1 MKPNLILA
9 GLISFLCMPG
19 SLHGAPSL
27 ETLKGS
33 CSVSA
38 AEDANKLELELKLE
52 DCYDHSDCGHSN
64 FSEPAGS
71 ISGLTPGDLQ
81 RDGTRATA
89 VLQAPA
95 GRMECSGTVR
105 DQKLAGEFTFTPDA
119 TFADQLNRMGF
130 HDLDSKKLEAYTL
143 FRIDPAWIRSLQTAG
158 VSGLDSGNLLALHIF
173 GVNAPYIESFRSL
186 GYETP
191 DAGKLVA
198 MKVQGVDPAQVREI
212 RDLGYQP
219 TLDELIQIRI
229 FRVTPEF
236 IRRMQAKG
244 FTDLSIHKLVQIRIF
259 NLAE

>member
-1 MKPNLILA
+1 MKPNLIL
-9 GLISFLCMPG
+9 G
-19 SLHGAPSL
+19 SLTLILCTSASLRGAPSL

-38 AEDANKLELELKLE
+38 AQDANKLELELKV
-52 DCYDHSDCGHSN
+52 DDSYRGHSN
-64 FSEPAGS
+64 FSEPADS

-81 RDGTRATA
+81 HDGARATA

-95 GRMECSGTVR
+95 GRVECSGTVR
-105 DQKLAGEFTFTPDA
+105 EYKLSGEFTFTPDA
-119 TFADQLNRMGF
+119 AFADQLDRMGF

-143 FRIDPAWIRSLQTAG
+143 FRIDSSWIRSLQNTG
-158 VSGLDSGNLLALHIF
+158 VSGLDSGNLIALHIF
-173 GVNAPYIESFRSL
+173 DVNAAYIESFTSL
-186 GYETP
+186 GYGTP

-212 RDLGYQP
+212 RALGYQP
-219 TLDELIQIRI
+219 TLDELIQMRI
-229 FRVTPEF
+229 FRVTPDF

-244 FTDLSIHKLVQIRIF
+244 FSDLSIHKLVQIRIF